1 LIDFINFQL
10 ITVCIFAFAA
20 GFVDSIAGGGGL
32 IQLPA
37 ILSFMPSLSIPTAIG
52 INKFSGFIG
61 TSTAAVQYSKKI
73 KINWKILIPAIVSA
87 LIFSLLGA
95 MLVVY
100 FNKVTLKPF
109 VFGMLILVFLY
120 TIISKHFG
128 IKDGKTPK
136 SPRILWFS
144 WFTGMGMGFYD
155 GFFGPATGSFLI
167 LIFVSVFGFDFIHSA
182 AYAKIINAF
191 TNLSALIYFVITGT
205 IIYKIAVPMA
215 AFNMAGSYFGS
226 KMAISKGNNFVRTF
240 YISIVTILILKFG
253 YEIFF

>member
-1 LIDFINFQL
+1 MLEIL
-10 ITVCIFAFAA
+10 TLCIFAFLA

-37 ILSFMPSLSIPTAIG
+37 ILSFMPTLSIPTAIG

-61 TSTAAVQYSKKI
+61 TSTAAFQYSKNI
-73 KINWKILIPAIVSA
+73 KINWKIILPAIVSA

-95 MLVVY
+95 MFVVY
-100 FNKVTLKPF
+100 FNKEILKPF
-109 VFGMLILVFLY
+109 VFGMLILVFVY
-120 TIISKHFG
+120 TIISKNFG
-128 IKDGKTPK
+128 RKAKNIPK
-136 SPRILWFS
+136 FPKILWIS

-167 LIFVSVFGFDFIHSA
+167 LIFVSVFGFDFMQSA
-182 AYAKIINAF
+182 AYSKIINAF
-191 TNLSALIYFVITGT
+191 TNLSALIFFIFSGT

-215 AFNMAGSYFGS
+215 IFNMGGSYFGS
-226 KMAISKGNNFVRTF
+226 KMAIEKGNNFIRTF
-240 YISIVTILILKFG
+240 YISVVSILILKFG